1 MSGDD
6 LLKLE
11 NRFEE
16 TMKYM
21 LSLGSNVGNGLKNL
35 TRAVNLLEE
44 KSISV
49 EECSSVYCSSPVGSI
64 SQADFFNISVLA
76 DVDCHPEELLKK
88 LKGVEKEMGRVMKVD
103 KGPRNIDLDIVFWEK
118 GTHSSKTLEIPHR
131 EALNRLFVI
140 FPTLEIIENCSFFE
154 TEKDAIQKMLEEE
167 REKFTG
173 QRIEKMCPFK
183 MEIMQDEWEDS

>member
-1 MSGDD
+1 
-6 LLKLE
+6 
-11 NRFEE
+11 
-16 TMKYM
+16 MKYM
-21 LSLGSNVGNGLKNL
+21 LSLGSNVGHGLKNL
-35 TRAVNLLEE
+35 ARAVNLLEE

-76 DVDCHPEELLKK
+76 DSDCLPEELLKK
-88 LKGVEKEMGRVMKVD
+88 LKGVENEMGRVKMVD

-118 GTHSSKTLEIPHR
+118 GTHFSKTLEVPHK

-140 FPTLEIIENCSFFE
+140 FPTLEIIENSSLFE
-154 TEKDAIQKMLEEE
+154 SEKDEIQRMLEHDQ
-167 REKFTG
+167 EKFIG
-173 QRIEKMCPFK
+173 QRIEKICPFK